1 MAYQN
6 RSTAPRGARPGH
18 RSFGGQNSGGQRS
31 GGRSGGG
38 MRRGAYIH
46 PSKFIN
52 KAVTKADEVIYESKH
67 EFMDFAFSPDLQ
79 HNIVEKGY
87 KIPSAIQDQAIPF
100 ILDGKDV
107 IGLAN
112 TGTGKTAAFVLPIIE
127 KIRGGQ
133 DFNSVLIMAPT
144 RELAVQI
151 DEQFREFSRG
161 MRLFSALCVGG
172 MNVRSATFV
181 VVRTSL
187 SEHQVVLRTS

>member
-79 HNIVEKGY
+79 HNIVEKGLLALPTLVLV
-87 KIPSAIQDQAIPF
+87 KQLPSFFLLLRRSVVDKTSTPF
-100 ILDGKDV
+100 
-107 IGLAN
+107 
-112 TGTGKTAAFVLPIIE
+112 
-127 KIRGGQ
+127 
-133 DFNSVLIMAPT
+133 
-144 RELAVQI
+144 
-151 DEQFREFSRG
+151 
-161 MRLFSALCVGG
+161 
-172 MNVRSATFV
+172 
-181 VVRTSL
+181 
-187 SEHQVVLRTS
+187 